1 MQQEVWNKAIED
13 SVGAVQYYQG
23 HLKQYK
29 SDRRAAVNVISSRDQ
44 SVLKKLISTPNS
56 NSSLNDLIEKTLT
69 DQEQG
74 LLKIVK
80 RTIKLSEISKFEPAE
95 LTSGSWILND
105 NTSEYYFIEEI
116 IPEGY
121 FFYDEIKGQ
130 VLSDYQ
136 DFLEQQWIKKLR
148 AKRSIQIY
156 NDTLE
161 EIAKN

>member
-1 MQQEVWNKAIED
+1 M
-13 SVGAVQYYQG
+13 
-23 HLKQYK
+23 
-29 SDRRAAVNVISSRDQ
+29 
-44 SVLKKLISTPNS
+44 
-56 NSSLNDLIEKTLT
+56 
-69 DQEQG
+69 
-74 LLKIVK
+74 K
-80 RTIKLSEISKFEPAE
+80 RTIKLSEISKFEPTEA
-95 LTSGSWILND
+95 TSGSWILND

-136 DFLEQQWIKKLR
+136 DFLEQQWIKELR